1 MNNPETIATY
11 RTQKTQD
18 EDKQNIKVEK
28 PEGTFKNRNNPE
40 TTSKKTNKNKN
51 KKNQKQDKAKQNTT
65 QKTIQSNTD
74 PAKNGGEPSALEG

>member
-11 RTQKTQD
+11 TGSTQKTQD

-40 TTSKKTNKNKN
+40 TTSKKTNKN
-51 KKNQKQDKAKQNTT
+51 QNPRLYGNGEIDLIT
-65 QKTIQSNTD
+65 KT
-74 PAKNGGEPSALEG
+74 

>member
-1 MNNPETIATY
+1 MKNPETIVTY

-40 TTSKKTNKNKN
+40 TTSKKPNKNKN
-51 KKNQKQDKAKQNTT
+51 KKKTKTRQSKAKHNTENYT
-65 QKTIQSNTD
+65 
-74 PAKNGGEPSALEG
+74 E

>member
-11 RTQKTQD
+11 TGSTQKTQD

-40 TTSKKTNKNKN
+40 TTSKKTNKNQN
-51 KKNQKQDKAKQNTT
+51 KTKQNKT
-65 QKTIQSNTD
+65 QHNTE
-74 PAKNGGEPSALEG
+74 NYTE

>member
-28 PEGTFKNRNNPE
+28 PEGTFRNRNNAE
-40 TTSKKTNKNKN
+40 TTNKKTNKNQN
-51 KKNQKQDKAKQNTT
+51 KKKQKKQVMLLL
-65 QKTIQSNTD
+65 
-74 PAKNGGEPSALEG
+74 G